1 MMTPKPIYEKL
12 TEIFHEVFEDDT
24 LILRP
29 DMTAEDVPEWDNLS
43 HVRLVLTIQ
52 RKFGVTFSAAQT
64 AGLKNVGELVSLLQ
78 TRVRA

>member
-1 MMTPKPIYEKL
+1 MTSDAIYRQL
-12 TEIFHEVFEDDT
+12 TEIFHDVFEDDT

-29 DMTAEDVPEWDNLS
+29 EMTAEDVPDWDSLS

-78 TRVRA
+78 SRVKA